1 MTLVFHVNRKDQNVH
16 TEKEKI
22 IVETVMG
29 FVHTIKIKN
38 TAKNVLRQLTV
49 NIIKLNTLVLVVL
62 DLEFVHIKNEKKYAL
77 NVEEVKYVNT
87 KKNRDIAKSAMGR
100 VFVLTEK
107 EKIHV

>member
-1 MTLVFHVNRKDQNVH
+1 MILVFLVNHKDRNVL
-16 TEKEKI
+16 TGKEKI

-29 FVHTIKIKN
+29 FVHMTKIKS
-38 TAKNVLRQLTV
+38 TVKNALLQLTV

-62 DLEFVHIKNEKKYAL
+62 DLEFAHIKNEKKYAW

-87 KKNRDIAKSAMGR
+87 KKNRDIAKNAMGR

-107 EKIHV
+107 EKIRV